1 MTEVDKYSTLTSGD
15 INMSLSEWQCKYNAN
30 IILNDNDIKMI
41 NEKEVYH

>member
-15 INMSLSEWQCKYNAN
+15 INMSLSEWQYRYNAN
-30 IILNDNDIKMI
+30 IINDNDIKMI